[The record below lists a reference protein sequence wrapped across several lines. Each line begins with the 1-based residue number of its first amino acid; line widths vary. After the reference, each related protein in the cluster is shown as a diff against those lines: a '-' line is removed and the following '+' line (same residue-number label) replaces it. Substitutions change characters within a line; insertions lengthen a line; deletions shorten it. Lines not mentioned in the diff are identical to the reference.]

1 MYSQW
6 CRRVSGAFFSLL
18 VTFKGEYPSKFYWV
32 KALCHF
38 IGWRRQNAFLRVD
51 LLVLDVSRVR
61 WKYKFGVGTFYL
73 PWSRANLVEF
83 PLISC
88 IFICLKR
95 ETWQMFFFFYSYRN
109 MNTIFFKSRLT
120 SSWENFNCCRF
131 RSSRFAV
138 LAVLFFFFPYFWF
151 HEDIAYN
158 EKEDCFIHTIN
169 KPSFS
174 QSQRSFDLVSLSLL
188 PFHTYPKQNVF
199 LLGHTGP
206 LI

>member
-1 MYSQW
+1 
-6 CRRVSGAFFSLL
+6 
-18 VTFKGEYPSKFYWV
+18 
-32 KALCHF
+32 
-38 IGWRRQNAFLRVD
+38 
-51 LLVLDVSRVR
+51 
-61 WKYKFGVGTFYL
+61 
-73 PWSRANLVEF
+73 
-83 PLISC
+83 
-88 IFICLKR
+88 
-95 ETWQMFFFFYSYRN
+95 

-188 PFHTYPKQNVF
+188 PFHTYPKQTVF
-199 LLGHTGP
+199 CWVTQVFWYSIHITGAVLKNLTPVTCLGSKAPFFVPEPERGVCLSALFPENCKIVGEHIKTCAEIDDRCSRLGCF
-206 LI
+206 

>member
-1 MYSQW
+1 MCLVLGESTNSELALFIFLDHVQISSNFLLS
-6 CRRVSGAFFSLL
+6 RVSLFVEKGKHGKYLFLL
-18 VTFKGEYPSKFYWV
+18 LLPQYEY
-32 KALCHF
+32 
-38 IGWRRQNAFLRVD
+38 N
-51 LLVLDVSRVR
+51 
-61 WKYKFGVGTFYL
+61 
-73 PWSRANLVEF
+73 
-83 PLISC
+83 
-88 IFICLKR
+88 
-95 ETWQMFFFFYSYRN
+95 
-109 MNTIFFKSRLT
+109 FFKSRLT

-188 PFHTYPKQNVF
+188 PFHTYPKQNGF
-199 LLGHTGP
+199 LLGHTGL